1 MSCRVMLCYVMLCYV
16 MLCYVI
22 LYYIILCYV
31 ILYYIILYYI
41 ILYYIITENSDNKP
55 RGLFLAKRPFRNF
68 FSHIRG
74 GGGLYMDEYLR
85 FQKGYLL
92 FKHL

>member
-1 MSCRVMLCYVMLCYV
+1 

-22 LYYIILCYV
+22 LYYIILYYIMLC
-31 ILYYIILYYI
+31 YIILYYI

-74 GGGLYMDEYLR
+74 GGGLIHERIFAFSKRLS
-85 FQKGYLL
+85 FIQA
-92 FKHL
+92 FVIF